1 MKKTKNKIVF
11 VAIDTSNLNQA
22 KKIINHTQK
31 HKLIPKFGLQFF
43 YSKNGRKFLE
53 DYRSE
58 FMLDIKA
65 SDIPQTISSA
75 LHSIRD
81 LKPKYLKLNPWGTV
95 PFLVVKNKV
104 ISESIAIC
112 KYLDHMSPSPSLF
125 GSSPIEKATIEMFR
139 RKVEFDGMQA
149 AGEAFRNSVKSF
161 KDRAFAGPGK
171 IPQIPQ
177 LIERGKAR
185 TEVFFDFLNK
195 VLKKTKY
202 VAGNKFSIADID
214 AYVTL
219 SFAKWIKIDGTEKR
233 K

>member
-1 MKKTKNKIVF
+1 MILYDYPRAPNPMRVNLFINEKKIAVERKIV
-11 VAIDTSNLNQA
+11 DLSKHENL
-22 KKIINHTQK
+22 
-31 HKLIPKFGLQFF
+31 
-43 YSKNGRKFLE
+43 
-53 DYRSE
+53 
-58 FMLDIKA
+58 KA
-65 SDIPQTISSA
+65 
-75 LHSIRD
+75 
-81 LKPKYLKLNPWGTV
+81 KYLKLNPWGTV
-95 PFLVVKNKV
+95 PFLIVKNKV

-139 RKVEFDGMQA
+139 RKVEFDGMQV

-219 SFAKWIKIDGTEKR
+219 SFAKWIKIDGTKKEKYKNWVLNLEKR
-233 K
+233 KSFIKYNNLFRKL